1 MAVDSAGAPERFT
14 AIVLAGDRGP
24 DDPLALGAG
33 VRYKALVPVGGR
45 PMVLRVLEALGRSAT
60 VGRRLLCGPPREA
73 LAQDDEL
80 REGTA
85 SGAWDWVP
93 PGPTPSTSA
102 LSALQALPESA
113 PVLLTTADHALL
125 RPEIVE
131 YFCEGAR
138 ASGCDLVAG
147 LARYDEVMS
156 AFPGMRRTGLR
167 FRDDV
172 YSGCNLYAF
181 LSPAARSAA
190 DFWRRI
196 ERERKRPWR
205 MMRALG
211 WGTVIRYATGR
222 LTLAQAIDRLSRRL
236 GVRIGVVLLPYPEAA
251 VDVDKV
257 DDRAFAEQILAAHQN
272 AGARPIE

>member
-1 MAVDSAGAPERFT
+1 VAADSVGPAERF
-14 AIVLAGDRGP
+14 AAVVLAGDRGP

-33 VRYKALVPVGGR
+33 VRFKALVPVGGR
-45 PMVLRVLEALGRSAT
+45 PMVLRVLDALGRSPS
-60 VGRRLLCGPPREA
+60 VGRRVLCGPPREA
-73 LAQDDEL
+73 LAQDEGL

-85 SGAWDWVP
+85 SGAWDWLP

-102 LSALQALPESA
+102 LAALQTLPESV
-113 PVLLTTADHALL
+113 PVLLTTADHAVL

-131 YFCEGAR
+131 YFCERAR

-147 LARYDEVMS
+147 LARYEEVMA

-167 FRDDV
+167 FRDDL

-181 LSPAARSAA
+181 LSPSARGAA

-211 WGTVIRYATGR
+211 WATVARYVTGR
-222 LTLAQAIDRLSRRL
+222 LTLDQALNRLSRRL
-236 GVRIGVVLLPYPEAA
+236 GIRIGVVLLPFPEAA
-251 VDVDKV
+251 VDVDKP
-257 DDRAFAEQILAAHQN
+257 DDREFAERILA
-272 AGARPIE
+272 GGGER

>member
-1 MAVDSAGAPERFT
+1 MLAASAGAAERFT
-14 AIVLAGDRGP
+14 AVILAGDRSPG
-24 DDPLALGAG
+24 DALALAAG
-33 VRYKALVPVGGR
+33 VRFKALVPVGGR
-45 PMVLRVLEALGRSAT
+45 PMVLRVLDALGASAS
-60 VGRRLLCGPPREA
+60 VGRRVLSGPPREA
-73 LAQDDEL
+73 LEEAAEL
-80 REGTA
+80 RDGTA
-85 SGAWDWVP
+85 RGVWDWLP
-93 PGPTPSTSA
+93 PGASPSASA
-102 LSALQALPESA
+102 LTALRALPAET

-131 YFCEGAR
+131 HFCERAR

-147 LARYDEVMS
+147 LARYDEVMA

-211 WGTVIRYATGR
+211 WGTVIRYAAGR
-222 LTLAQAIDRLSRRL
+222 LTLAQAVDRLSRRL
-236 GVRIGVVLLPYPEAA
+236 GLRIGVVLLPFPEAA
-251 VDVDKV
+251 VDVDKL
-257 DDRAFAEQILAAHQN
+257 DDRAFAERILAERAEGR
-272 AGARPIE
+272 AG